1 MGKNGILKN
10 KAGEQIFPATTAD
23 QVAWDKNTN
32 LKQAMA
38 KQDARINNLAKLPEG
53 TTTGDAELADI
64 RLGIDGTVY
73 DNAGEAVR
81 GQVKNLNEKQ
91 GNTKDDID
99 ALAAATGINIDNVF
113 PYPYDL
119 EVVDESAG
127 VLATADDHAINIG
140 GLINKNGSILI
151 VNKKIS
157 ETRVECGEE

>member
-38 KQDARINNLAKLPEG
+38 KQRCKNNNLAKLPEG
-53 TTTGDAELADI
+53 STTGDAELADI

-81 GQVKNLNEKQ
+81 V
-91 GNTKDDID
+91 
-99 ALAAATGINIDNVF
+99 
-113 PYPYDL
+113 
-119 EVVDESAG
+119 
-127 VLATADDHAINIG
+127 
-140 GLINKNGSILI
+140 
-151 VNKKIS
+151 
-157 ETRVECGEE
+157 R